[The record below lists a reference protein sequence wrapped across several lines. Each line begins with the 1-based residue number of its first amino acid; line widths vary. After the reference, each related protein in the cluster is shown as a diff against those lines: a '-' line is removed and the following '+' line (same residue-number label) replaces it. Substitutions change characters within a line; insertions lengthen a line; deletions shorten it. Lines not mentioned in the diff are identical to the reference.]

1 MKILKT
7 LKVVHLTASPFLG
20 GPERVIL
27 DVIRTQSELKFDI
40 ENQVISFREQGGCE
54 PLIRELNQAGF
65 NGTILEHDM
74 PHLVAAYRD
83 LVRFFRRE
91 KTNLVCAHGHK
102 SRLLGWLASRRVG
115 IPIVGVSHGWT
126 WQDWKT
132 SLYERLDQWIHRRM
146 DNVVCVSQGQADK
159 VIQTGTPK
167 NRVTVIHNAINP
179 LRFSDLSDFSYRQ
192 QLQEFFGTTRFGTA
206 PKLIIGA
213 AGRLS
218 PEKGFDILV
227 EAVRL
232 VAEETPELSFG
243 IVLFGEG
250 FLRESLQKQIDHAGL
265 ANRFKMVGFTSELD
279 KFLPHFDL
287 FVQSSHTEGFPCVNL
302 EAMAAG
308 VPVLATAVGGVPEQ
322 IISGETGL
330 LVPPNNP
337 MALANGL
344 RQLIENK
351 TLRQLFAEQGKQKTL
366 TEFTCQKQAEKYWE
380 LFQYLYSVNRN
391 SYNKSRESSS

>member
-1 MKILKT
+1 M
-7 LKVVHLTASPFLG
+7 LKVVHLTASPFFG

-40 ENQVISFREQGGCE
+40 ENRVLSFREQGGCE
-54 PLIRELNQAGF
+54 ALIHELSQAGF

-74 PHLVAAYRD
+74 PHLVAAYKD
-83 LVRFFRRE
+83 LVHFFRCE

-102 SRLLGWLASRRVG
+102 SRLLGWLAAYRVG
-115 IPIVGVSHGWT
+115 IPVVGVSHGWT

-132 SLYERLDQWIHRRM
+132 SLYERLDQWVHHRM
-146 DNVVCVSQGQADK
+146 DKVVCVSQGQADK
-159 VIQTGTPK
+159 VIRTGTPK
-167 NRVTVIHNAINP
+167 KNVTVIHNAINP
-179 LRFSDLSDFSYRQ
+179 LRFSETPDFGYRQ
-192 QLQEFFGTTRFGTA
+192 QLQGFFGTV
-206 PKLIIGA
+206 PKWIIGA

-227 EAVRL
+227 EAVRH
-232 VAEETPELSFG
+232 VVEETPELSFG

-250 FLRESLQKQIDHAGL
+250 FLRESLQNQIDHAGL
-265 ANRFKMVGFTSELD
+265 VNRFKMVGFTPELD
-279 KFLPHFDL
+279 KFLPYFDL
-287 FVQSSHTEGFPCVNL
+287 FVQSSRTEGFPCVNL

-330 LVPPNNP
+330 LVPPNDP
-337 MALANGL
+337 ISLATGL
-344 RQLIENK
+344 RQLLENEA
-351 TLRQLFAEQGKQKTL
+351 LRRLFAEQGKQKTL

-380 LFQYLYSVNRN
+380 LFQCLCSLNR
-391 SYNKSRESSS
+391 YRQ

>member
-1 MKILKT
+1 MIKT
-7 LKVVHLTASPFLG
+7 LKIVHLTASPFFG

-27 DVIRTQSELKFDI
+27 DVIRTQLELNFNV
-40 ENQVISFREQGGCE
+40 ENKVISFREQGGCE
-54 PLIRELNQAGF
+54 PLICELNKAGF
-65 NGTILEHDM
+65 DGIILEHDM

-83 LVRFFRRE
+83 LVHFFRRE

-102 SRLLGWLASRRVG
+102 SRLLGWLAARRVG
-115 IPIVGVSHGWT
+115 IPVVGISHGWT

-132 SLYERLDQWIHRRM
+132 SLYERFDQWVHRRM
-146 DNVVCVSQGQADK
+146 DKVVCVSQGQADK
-159 VIQTGTPK
+159 VIRTGTPQ

-179 LRFSDLSDFSYRQ
+179 LRFNETPDFSYRQ
-192 QLQEFFGTTRFGTA
+192 RLQDFFGTPT

-218 PEKGFDILV
+218 PEKGFDILA
-227 EAVRL
+227 EAVRI
-232 VAEETPELSFG
+232 VVEETPELSFG
-243 IVLFGEG
+243 VVLFGEG
-250 FLRESLQKQIDHAGL
+250 FLRESLQTQIDHAGI
-265 ANRFKMVGFTSELD
+265 AHCFKMIGFTSELD

-322 IISGETGL
+322 IVSGETGL

-337 MALANGL
+337 AFLANGL
-344 RQLIENK
+344 RQLLENK
-351 TLRQLFAEQGKQKTL
+351 PLRQLLAKQGQQKTL
-366 TEFTCQKQAEKYWE
+366 TEFTCQKQAEKYWK
-380 LFQYLYSVNRN
+380 LFQELCSFRN
-391 SYNKSRESSS
+391 KNL